1 MNKTTNSPTYYT
13 MVQVLDAG
21 YGYGFV
27 VGLGAA
33 FALIM
38 IFVTKVLT
46 RYMGEVQDSEHF
58 STASR
63 SVKSGL
69 ISSAVVSSWCWPGT
83 LLSSCVYTYRYGV
96 AGGYWYGISGISHSM
111 LFTLIALQMKRKA
124 TGAHTIV
131 EIVKARFGKAAHCVY
146 LFYSCGTNTIIAS
159 MLLLGCSQAFAHIA
173 DIHIVACAF
182 LFPISVA
189 AYTMLGGLKSTFLS
203 DWIHTVIIYLVII
216 CSVLICYTS
225 SDLIGSTDRMWDL
238 LQEVSLTHPSAGHE
252 GSYLTFSNRSLVMLA
267 WSQIMS
273 GWATVFA
280 DPSYGQKAIAAKPL
294 STISG
299 YVIGSLCWFII
310 PWCFGLG
317 TALAALALTN
327 NPVSLTY
334 PNTIST
340 QEVNMGMPL
349 LYGLYALMGKS
360 GAAAGLL
367 VLFMSCTSSLSAELV
382 SFSSVMTYDVYR
394 SYIKPDATG
403 KQLVRVSHFFVITFA
418 LFVGG
423 LTVMFNYIGITISW
437 ILTFIGIVLGAAP
450 VGITL
455 TLFWGR
461 MSKYCFYYALPL
473 GSLTGL
479 GCWLGSAYHFYG
491 TVDKDTLSFVNSTI
505 IANFSTFG
513 ATVLYCVIVSFI
525 FPDNNTIDGLQDK
538 FLVGDDATLQEKKAM
553 QLDEATKNQLE
564 RIFKWAAIGVFSIWV
579 SFTFVLPFP
588 MYGQKYIMSKPF
600 FKGWVVVSI
609 IWLFIAFLYI
619 TFYPLYESRSSLY
632 HIYRKITGK
641 EGKATIEYLEGSE
654 LEQTSSEENKVSPV
668 VEETSEKS
676 SEPALKA

>member
-1 MNKTTNSPTYYT
+1 

-33 FALIM
+33 FAFIM
-38 IFVTKVLT
+38 IFVTRVLT

-63 SVKSGL
+63 SIKSGL

-131 EIVKARFGKAAHCVY
+131 EIVRARFGKAAHCVY

-159 MLLLGCSQAFAHIA
+159 MLLLGCSQAFAHIS

-182 LFPISVA
+182 LFPTSVA

-216 CSVLICYTS
+216 CSLLVCYGS
-225 SDLIGSTDRMWDL
+225 SNLIGSTGKMWDL
-238 LQEVSLTHPSAGHE
+238 LQEVSKTHPSGGHE
-252 GSYLTFSNRSLVMLA
+252 GSYLTFSNKGLVMLA

-310 PWCFGLG
+310 PWSFGLG

-327 NPVSLTY
+327 NPASLTY
-334 PNTIST
+334 PKTIPT
-340 QEVNMGMPL
+340 EEVNMGMPL
-349 LYGLYALMGKS
+349 LYGLYAIMGKS
-360 GAAAGLL
+360 GAAAGIL

-394 SYIKPDATG
+394 AYIKPDASG
-403 KQLVRVSHFFVITFA
+403 KQLVRVSHFFVAVFA
-418 LFVGG
+418 LFVAG

-455 TLFWGR
+455 TLFWPR
-461 MSKYCFYYALPL
+461 MSRHCFYWALPL
-473 GSLTGL
+473 GSFTGL
-479 GCWLGSAYHFYG
+479 GCWLGACKHFYG
-491 TVDKDTLSFVNSTI
+491 EINKNNLSLVNSTI

-513 ATVLYCVIVSFI
+513 ATLLYCVVISYLK
-525 FPDNNTIDGLQDK
+525 PDYSSLEDLQDK
-538 FLVGDDATLQEKKAM
+538 FTVGDDATAKEKKLM
-553 QLDEATKNQLE
+553 QLDEETKAKLDAV
-564 RIFKWAAIGVFSIWV
+564 FKWTSIGVFGLWA
-579 SFTFVLPFP
+579 SFTFLLPFP
-588 MYGQKYIMSKPF
+588 MYGQKYIMSKAF
-600 FKGWVVVSI
+600 FKGWIVVSI
-609 IWLFIAFLYI
+609 IWLFIAFFYI
-619 TFYPLYESRSSLY
+619 TFYPIYESRDAILEF
-632 HIYRKITGK
+632 YRKVTGK
-641 EGKATIEYLEGSE
+641 EKSQVELFYGEELRQDSPDEFLKSTEIEETKEKGDR
-654 LEQTSSEENKVSPV
+654 SSE
-668 VEETSEKS
+668 
-676 SEPALKA
+676 

>member
-1 MNKTTNSPTYYT
+1 

-33 FALIM
+33 FAFLM
-38 IFVTKVLT
+38 IFVTRILT
-46 RYMGEVQDSEHF
+46 KYMGEVQDSEHF

-111 LFTLIALQMKRKA
+111 LFTLVALQMKRKA

-146 LFYSCGTNTIIAS
+146 LFYSCGTNAIIAS
-159 MLLLGCSQAFAHIA
+159 MLLLGCSQAFSHIA

-182 LFPISVA
+182 LFPVSVA

-203 DWIHTVIIYLVII
+203 DWIHTVIIYVIII
-216 CSVLICYTS
+216 CSVLVCYTS
-225 SDLIGSTDRMWDL
+225 SRYIGSTNKMWEL
-238 LQEVSLTHPSAGHE
+238 LQEVSKTHPSAGHE

-280 DPSYGQKAIAAKPL
+280 DPSYGQKAIAAKPM

-310 PWCFGLG
+310 PWSFGLG

-327 NPVSLTY
+327 NPVSVTY
-334 PNTIST
+334 PNPIPTE
-340 QEVNMGMPL
+340 EVNMGMPL

-360 GAAAGLL
+360 GAAAGIL

-382 SFSSVMTYDVYR
+382 SFSSVMTYDVFRAYV
-394 SYIKPDATG
+394 KPDATG
-403 KQLVRVSHFFVITFA
+403 KQLVTISHIFVVLFA
-418 LFVGG
+418 MFVAG

-437 ILTFIGIVLGAAP
+437 ILTFIGILLGAAP

-455 TLFWGR
+455 TLFWPK
-461 MSKYCFYYALPL
+461 MSRYCFYVALPL
-473 GSLTGL
+473 GSLTGI
-479 GCWLGSAYHFYG
+479 GCWIGACKHFYG
-491 TVDKDTLSFVNSTI
+491 EVNKDNLSLVNSTI
-505 IANFSTFG
+505 IGNFSTFG
-513 ATVLYCVIVSFI
+513 ATVVYCVIISFI
-525 FPDNNTIDGLQDK
+525 FTDENSLENLQDK
-538 FLVGDDATLQEKKAM
+538 FLVGDDATALERKLM
-553 QLDEATKNQLE
+553 QLDPATKAKLD
-564 RIFKWAAIGVFSIWV
+564 RVFKWTVVGVFSIWLG
-579 SFTFVLPFP
+579 FTFVLPFP
-588 MYGQKYIMSKPF
+588 MYGQKYIMSKSF
-600 FKGWVVVSI
+600 FRGWVVVSI

-619 TFYPLYESRSSLY
+619 TFYPIYESRDVLY
-632 HIYRKITGK
+632 QFYQKITGK
-641 EGKATIEYLEGSE
+641 EEKQEVEFLDGDDVQRSF
-654 LEQTSSEENKVSPV
+654 SEE
-668 VEETSEKS
+668 VEKTSVAEAITEKIVDLD
-676 SEPALKA
+676 LKS

>member
-1 MNKTTNSPTYYT
+1 
-13 MVQVLDAG
+13 MVQILDAG

-38 IFVTKVLT
+38 ILVTRILT
-46 RYMGEVQDSEHF
+46 KYMGEVQDSEHF

-63 SVKSGL
+63 SIKSGL

-83 LLSSCVYTYRYGV
+83 LLSSCVYTYKYGV
-96 AGGYWYGISGISHSM
+96 GGGYWYGISGISHSM

-131 EIVKARFGKAAHCVY
+131 EIVKARYGKAAHCVY

-182 LFPISVA
+182 LFPVSVA

-203 DWIHTVIIYLVII
+203 DWIHTVVIYLVII
-216 CSVLICYTS
+216 SSLLICYGS
-225 SDLIGSTDRMWDL
+225 SSIIGSTDRMWDL
-238 LQEVSLTHPSAGHE
+238 LQSVAKTHPSAGHE
-252 GSYLTFSNRSLVMLA
+252 GSYLTFSNKALVMLA

-280 DPSYGQKAIAAKPL
+280 DPSYGQKAIAAKPM

-310 PWCFGLG
+310 PWSFGLG

-327 NPVSLTY
+327 NPVSPTY
-334 PNTIST
+334 PHLIPPM
-340 QEVNMGMPL
+340 EVNMGMPL

-360 GAAAGLL
+360 GAAAGIL

-394 SYIKPDATG
+394 AYIKPDATG
-403 KQLVRVSHFFVITFA
+403 RQLVTISHISVVAFA
-418 LFVGG
+418 LFIAG

-455 TLFWGR
+455 TLFWPR
-461 MSKYCFYYALPL
+461 MSTYCFYWALPL
-473 GSLTGL
+473 GSFTGL
-479 GCWLGSAYHFYG
+479 CCWLGACKHFYG
-491 TVDKDTLSFVNSTI
+491 TVNKDNLGLVNSTI

-513 ATVLYCVIVSFI
+513 ATLLYCGIISYF
-525 FPDNNTIDGLQDK
+525 FPAGNSLEDLQDK
-538 FLVGDDATLQEKKAM
+538 FRVGDDATAQEKSLM
-553 QLDEATKNQLE
+553 QLDKQTKEKLD
-564 RIFKWAAIGVFSIWV
+564 RVFKWAAVGVFFIWI

-588 MYGQKYIMSKPF
+588 MYGQKYIMSKSF
-600 FKGWVVVSI
+600 FKGWIVVSI
-609 IWLFIAFLYI
+609 IWLFVAFFYI
-619 TFYPLYESRSSLY
+619 TFYPIYESRSSLI
-632 HIYRKITGK
+632 HFYRRVLGK
-641 EGKATIEYLEGSE
+641 ESNTDTNVFLYGQEVDVANTSGKGS
-654 LEQTSSEENKVSPV
+654 V
-668 VEETSEKS
+668 VEEIAEKRD
-676 SEPALKA
+676 EEA

>member
-1 MNKTTNSPTYYT
+1 MHHI
-13 MVQVLDAG
+13 LDAG

-33 FALIM
+33 FAFIM
-38 IFVTKVLT
+38 IFVTRVLT
-46 RYMGEVQDSEHF
+46 KYMGEVQDSEHF

-63 SVKSGL
+63 SIKSGL

-131 EIVKARFGKAAHCVY
+131 EIVRARYGKAAHCVY

-173 DIHIVACAF
+173 NIHIVACAF
-182 LFPISVA
+182 LFPVSVA

-203 DWIHTVIIYLVII
+203 DWIHTVVIYLVII
-216 CSVLICYTS
+216 ASLLICYCT

-238 LQEVSLTHPSAGHE
+238 LHTVSKTHPSAGHE
-252 GSYLTFSNRSLVMLA
+252 GSYLTFSNKALVMLA

-280 DPSYGQKAIAAKPL
+280 DPSYGQKAIAAKPM

-310 PWCFGLG
+310 PWSFGLG

-327 NPVSLTY
+327 NPVSPTY
-334 PNTIST
+334 PHLIPA

-349 LYGLYALMGKS
+349 LYGLYAIMGKS
-360 GAAAGLL
+360 GAAAGIL
-367 VLFMSCTSSLSAELV
+367 VLFLSCTSSLSAELV
-382 SFSSVMTYDVYR
+382 SFSSVITYDVYR
-394 SYIKPDATG
+394 AYIKPDASG
-403 KQLVRVSHFFVITFA
+403 KQLVTVSHISVVAFA
-418 LFVGG
+418 LFIAG
-423 LTVMFNYIGITISW
+423 LTIMFNYIGITISW
-437 ILTFIGIVLGAAP
+437 ILTFIGIILGAAP

-455 TLFWGR
+455 TLFWPK
-461 MSKYCFYYALPL
+461 MSTYCFYYALPL
-473 GSLTGL
+473 GSFTGL
-479 GCWLGSAYHFYG
+479 GCWLGACKHLYG
-491 TVDKDTLSFVNSTI
+491 TVNKDNLGLVNSTI

-513 ATVLYCVIVSFI
+513 ATVLYCVIISFF
-525 FPDNNTIDGLQDK
+525 FPAGNSLEELQDK
-538 FLVGDDATLQEKKAM
+538 FRVADDATAHEKSLM
-553 QLDEATKNQLE
+553 QLDKQTKAKLD
-564 RIFKWAAIGVFSIWV
+564 RIFKWAALGVFGIWI

-588 MYGQKYIMSKPF
+588 MYGQKYIMSKSF
-600 FKGWVVVSI
+600 FRGWVVVSI

-619 TFYPLYESRSSLY
+619 TFYPIYESRSALL
-632 HIYRKITGK
+632 HFYRRVVGK
-641 EGKATIEYLEGSE
+641 EQKASTEVFLYGQEVEGSASSGKASVIE
-654 LEQTSSEENKVSPV
+654 QIA
-668 VEETSEKS
+668 EKRD
-676 SEPALKA
+676 EDA

>member
-1 MNKTTNSPTYYT
+1 
-13 MVQVLDAG
+13 MVQILDAG

-38 IFVTKVLT
+38 ILVTRVLT
-46 RYMGEVQDSEHF
+46 KYMGEVQDSEHF

-63 SVKSGL
+63 SIKSGL

-83 LLSSCVYTYRYGV
+83 LLSSCVYTYKYGV

-131 EIVKARFGKAAHCVY
+131 EIVKARYGKAAHCVY

-159 MLLLGCSQAFAHIA
+159 MLLLGCSQAFAHVA

-182 LFPISVA
+182 LFPVSVA

-203 DWIHTVIIYLVII
+203 DWIHTVVIYLVII
-216 CSVLICYTS
+216 SSLLICYGTS
-225 SDLIGSTDRMWDL
+225 NLIGSTDRMWDL
-238 LQEVSLTHPSAGHE
+238 LQTVSKTHPSAGHE
-252 GSYLTFSNRSLVMLA
+252 GSYLTFSNKALVMLA

-280 DPSYGQKAIAAKPL
+280 DPSYGQKAIAAKPM

-310 PWCFGLG
+310 PWSFGLG

-327 NPVSLTY
+327 NPVSATY
-334 PNTIST
+334 PNLIPPL
-340 QEVNMGMPL
+340 EVNMGMPL
-349 LYGLYALMGKS
+349 LYGLYAIMGKS
-360 GAAAGLL
+360 GAAAGIL
-367 VLFMSCTSSLSAELV
+367 VLFLSCTSSLSAELV

-394 SYIKPDATG
+394 AYIKPDATG
-403 KQLVRVSHFFVITFA
+403 RQLVTVSHVSVVAFA
-418 LFVGG
+418 LFIAG

-437 ILTFIGIVLGAAP
+437 ILTFIGIILGAAP

-455 TLFWGR
+455 TLFWPR
-461 MSKYCFYYALPL
+461 MSTYCFYYALPL
-473 GSLTGL
+473 GSFTGL
-479 GCWLGSAYHFYG
+479 GCWLGACKHFYG
-491 TVDKDTLSFVNSTI
+491 AINKDNLGLVNSTI

-513 ATVLYCVIVSFI
+513 ATVLYCVIISFF
-525 FPDNNTIDGLQDK
+525 FPAGNSLEELQDK
-538 FLVGDDATLQEKKAM
+538 FEVADDATAQEKNLM
-553 QLDEATKNQLE
+553 RLDKVTKEKLDKV
-564 RIFKWAAIGVFSIWV
+564 FKWAAVGVFCIWI

-600 FKGWVVVSI
+600 FRGWIVVSI
-609 IWLFIAFLYI
+609 IWLFVAFFYI
-619 TFYPLYESRSSLY
+619 TFYPIYESRSALY
-632 HIYRKITGK
+632 HFYRRVVGK
-641 EGKATIEYLEGSE
+641 EHKIETDVVLYGQEADGVTTSGKGS
-654 LEQTSSEENKVSPV
+654 V
-668 VEETSEKS
+668 VEEIAEKKSE
-676 SEPALKA
+676 EA

>member
-1 MNKTTNSPTYYT
+1 

-33 FALIM
+33 FTLIM
-38 IFVTKVLT
+38 IFVTRVLT
-46 RYMGEVQDSEHF
+46 KYMGEVQDSEHF

-63 SVKSGL
+63 SIKSGL

-83 LLSSCVYTYRYGV
+83 LLSSCVYTYRYGD
-96 AGGYWYGISGISHSM
+96 AGGYWYGIAGISHSM
-111 LFTLIALQMKRKA
+111 LFTIVALQMKRKA

-131 EIVKARFGKAAHCVY
+131 EIVKARFGKAAHCIY
-146 LFYSCGTNTIIAS
+146 LFYSCATNTIIAS
-159 MLLLGCSQAFAHIA
+159 MLLLGSSQAFSHIA

-182 LFPISVA
+182 LFPVSVA
-189 AYTMLGGLKSTFLS
+189 VYTMLGGLKSTFLS

-216 CSVLICYTS
+216 VSLLVCYTS
-225 SDLIGSTDRMWDL
+225 SSYIGSTGKMWDL
-238 LQEVSLTHPSAGHE
+238 LHEVSKTHPSAGHD
-252 GSYLTFSNRSLVMLA
+252 GSYLTFSNKSLVMLA

-280 DPSYGQKAIAAKPL
+280 DPSYGQKAIAAKPM

-310 PWCFGLG
+310 PWSFGLG

-327 NPVSLTY
+327 NPVSPTY
-334 PNTIST
+334 PNTIPT
-340 QEVNMGMPL
+340 AEVNMGMPL

-360 GAAAGLL
+360 GAAAGIL

-394 SYIKPDATG
+394 AYIKPDATG
-403 KQLVRVSHFFVITFA
+403 NQLVRVSHFFVVTFA
-418 LFVGG
+418 LFIAG
-423 LTVMFNYIGITISW
+423 LTIMFNYIGITISW
-437 ILTFIGIVLGAAP
+437 ILTFVGIILGAAP

-455 TLFWGR
+455 TLFWPK
-461 MSKYCFYYALPL
+461 MSRYCFYIALPL

-479 GCWLGSAYHFYG
+479 GCWLGACKHFYG
-491 TVDKDTLSFVNSTI
+491 AINKDNLSLVNSTI

-513 ATVLYCVIVSFI
+513 ATLLFCMICGFA
-525 FPDNNTIDGLQDK
+525 FPDDSSIDNLQGK
-538 FLVGDDATLQEKKAM
+538 FLVADDATPQEKRQM
-553 QLDEATKNQLE
+553 QLDEKTKIRLDKA
-564 RIFKWAAIGVFSIWV
+564 FKWASVGVFAIWV
-579 SFTFVLPFP
+579 AFTFVLPFP
-588 MYGQKYIMSKPF
+588 MYGQKYIMSKSF

-619 TFYPLYESRSSLY
+619 TFYPIYESRTTLY
-632 HIYRKITGK
+632 EFYQKISGK
-641 EGKATIEYLEGSE
+641 DKGTNLEVLFGNE
-654 LEQTSSEENKVSPV
+654 AQLVSSEENKKNSMVEIRAEKIEDSSWSPQ
-668 VEETSEKS
+668 S
-676 SEPALKA
+676 SGKIV